1 MKKEGLLMDFQ
12 AGGFYRFSNYV
23 YSLLILNFLF
33 IITNILCFAALILL
47 IPTISNAILYYIA
60 FIPAGPAIAALFHSL
75 SILGRHK
82 EITPIKTFFS
92 AYKDN
97 FTDVLKVWIPIITL
111 FFILI
116 IDIQY
121 FNQNPTVFNQVLNG
135 IFLVALILLV
145 LFTIYVLII
154 TTHYEFRI
162 RDIYRLSVYYLFTWL
177 KRTTG
182 NLAIL
187 FLTIVVM
194 FLISDF
200 IILFT
205 SSLVAWFIILNSKS
219 VIQDVK
225 FSFVKNSKENQENT

>member
-1 MKKEGLLMDFQ
+1 MDFQ
-12 AGGFYRFSNYV
+12 TGGFFRFSNYV
-23 YSLLILNFLF
+23 YALLILNFLF

-60 FIPAGPAIAALFHSL
+60 FIPAGPAIAALLHSL
-75 SILGRHK
+75 SILARHK
-82 EITPIKTFFS
+82 EITPINTFFS

-97 FTDVLKVWIPIITL
+97 LKDVLKVWIPIITL

-121 FNQNPTVFNQVLNG
+121 FNQKPTVFNQVLNG

-145 LFTIYVLII
+145 LFTIYVLMI
-154 TTHYEFRI
+154 TTHYKFRI
-162 RDIYRLSVYYLFTWL
+162 RDIYRLSVYYLFTSL

-194 FLISDF
+194 FLVSDF
-200 IILFT
+200 IIIFT

-225 FSFVKNSKENQENT
+225 FSFVKNRKEKLENT